1 MNIISIEDN
10 KNNQI
15 KKHNDIIKAKGNLS
29 STAQKMLS
37 MLISMIRVDDSE
49 FQEYALN
56 IKEYSTSIKSDSSN
70 VDFLKN
76 QALELMKNPF
86 YVINEKGKKDF
97 FNWCSKVSPYTLN
110 GYIIFKIDSDLKPY
124 LLDLQKHFTTYNIV
138 NVLSLRG
145 DYSPRLYEYLVMEW
159 KEFKRNYKKR
169 HNKTPKNY
177 TIELEID
184 WLREHLGISDGYR
197 YNNIKTQIIKV
208 AQKQFKE
215 KTDIQFDYEEQKI
228 GRKVNSLKITIR
240 DNNKGSNDY
249 LATIQSFTAYIRDKY
264 KPDITNDIF
273 PTVVETKNGNIK
285 IDAKGRLYLSGLGKV
300 VDYDNKQSQKLWEQ
314 LYQIAQDGREF

>member
-1 MNIISIEDN
+1 MNIISIENN
-10 KNNQI
+10 KNNLI
-15 KKHNDIIKAKGNLS
+15 KKHNDIIEAKGNLS
-29 STAQKMLS
+29 STAQKMLA
-37 MLISMIRVDDSE
+37 MLISMVHANDSE

-56 IKEYSTSIKSDSSN
+56 IQDYLKNIKSESGN

-76 QALELMKNPF
+76 KALELMQNPF
-86 YVINEKGKKDF
+86 YIINKKGKKDF

-145 DYSPRLYEYLVMEW
+145 DYSPRLYEYLKMEW
-159 KEFKRNYKKR
+159 SEFKRNYKKR

-177 TIELEID
+177 TIELEIE
-184 WLREHLGISDGYR
+184 WIKEHLGITKGYR
-197 YNNIKTQIIKV
+197 YNDIKKRIIEV
-208 AQKQFKE
+208 AKKQFKE

-249 LATIQSFTAYIRDKY
+249 LNSKQSFIKYIREKY
-264 KPDITNDIF
+264 QPDIANNEF
-273 PTVVETKNGNIK
+273 PTILETTDGNIK
-285 IDAKGRLYLSGLGKV
+285 IDAKGRLYLTTLGKII
-300 VDYDNKQSQKLWEQ
+300 DYDHNQSNKLWDK
-314 LYQIAQDGREF
+314 LYQMAQDGREF